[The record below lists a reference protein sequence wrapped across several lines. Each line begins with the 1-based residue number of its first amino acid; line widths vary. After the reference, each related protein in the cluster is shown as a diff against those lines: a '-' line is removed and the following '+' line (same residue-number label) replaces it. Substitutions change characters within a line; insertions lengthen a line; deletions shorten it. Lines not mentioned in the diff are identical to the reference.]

1 MKKTSHSKIKNT
13 IILFELLTR
22 QVTAD
27 VISGKDPSPALRIL
41 KEYFKPT
48 TQLAK
53 ELVLYQTLLKERYK
67 NKEKAEALVNT
78 VIDLRKR
85 VNSNLLA
92 KEKYSIV
99 REIKNNYDLKAFF
112 ETNISEY
119 RVYASIYNIFEGVS
133 FANPTKSVNAKFT
146 IVEHLTRKNTQ
157 KSVDQTQLV
166 VEEYKRQD
174 EEIRLLA
181 YKIMLDKF
189 NDKYTKLGNRQKLI
203 LKEYINNISSTT
215 GLRDFILREASYI
228 RNKFTTLIPKIT
240 NKVVKIKIQE
250 TINLLR
256 KFDKVRVVKEDNVL
270 SLLLYHE
277 LLKEVT
283 NAIPR

>member
-53 ELVLYQTLLKERYK
+53 ELVLYQTLIRERYK
-67 NKEKAEALVNT
+67 NKDKANSLIET
-78 VIDLRKR
+78 VQQLRNRIDK
-85 VNSNLLA
+85 NILA
-92 KEKYSIV
+92 KEKYNVI

-112 ETNISEY
+112 ETNLSEY
-119 RVYASIYNIFEGVS
+119 RIYASIYSLFEGVT
-133 FANPTKSVNAKFT
+133 FANPSKIVNARFT
-146 IVEHLTRKNTQ
+146 IVEHLTRSKTQ
-157 KSVDQTQLV
+157 KSVDETAIV

-181 YKIMLDKF
+181 YKIILDKF
-189 NDKYTKLGNRQKLI
+189 NDKYTQLGSRQKLI
-203 LKEYINNISSTT
+203 LKEYINNISSTKD
-215 GLRDFILREASYI
+215 LRDFILKEATYLKG
-228 RNKFTTLIPKIT
+228 KFTKVLPQIT
-240 NKVVKIKIQE
+240 NKVIKIKLQE
-250 TINLLR
+250 TINLLER
-256 KFDKVRVVKEDNVL
+256 LNKVRVVKEDNVL

-277 LLKEVT
+277 LLKEVS
-283 NAIPR
+283 NAVTR

>member
-27 VISGKDPSPALRIL
+27 VISGKDPSPALKIL
-41 KEYFKPT
+41 KEFFKPT

-53 ELVLYQTLLKERYK
+53 ELVLYQTLIKEKYK
-67 NKEKAEALVNT
+67 GKEKADALIET
-78 VIDLRKR
+78 ILQLRNR
-85 VNSNLLA
+85 VDKAALA
-92 KEKYSIV
+92 KEKYNIV
-99 REIKNNYDLKAFF
+99 KEIKHNYDLKAFF

-119 RVYASIYNIFEGVS
+119 RIYASIYNLFEGIS
-133 FANPTKSVNAKFT
+133 FSNPTQSVDARFT
-146 IVEHLTRKNTQ
+146 ITEHLTRKQ
-157 KSVDQTQLV
+157 VHKVPDETQLV

-181 YKIMLDKF
+181 YKLMLDKF
-189 NDKYTKLGNRQKLI
+189 NEKYTRLGARQKLI
-203 LKEYINNISSTT
+203 LKEYINNISSTK
-215 GLRDFILREASYI
+215 GLREFIIKEATHLK
-228 RNKFTTLIPKIT
+228 NKFASIVPQIT

-250 TINLLR
+250 TINLLER
-256 KFDKVRVVKEDNVL
+256 FNKVRVVKEDNVL

-277 LLKEVT
+277 LLREIT
-283 NAIPR
+283 NAVTR